1 MGELSGLLAEA
12 FGGTGDEGGGVVVD
26 VRSPLAVPMGGGGAR
41 SVIVFAS
48 SLDSP
53 TRSCL
58 ESVLGRVLKRTAPA
72 AGRPPAIPP
81 SHVVLVSSHG
91 TERAGRMPYSM
102 KNLMGGGVL
111 DKLADM
117 ERGLAA
123 ASRAAV
129 SGGRRVPL
137 DYTIVKFGDVEARR
151 DGVAAGASVSIRPG
165 DASDGGIGPRAAA
178 NVLLQATAY
187 QPYAR
192 NATLCAEGG
201 MPSSGS
207 IDASTW
213 NDEFLRLSGP
223 ELLRVEF
230 GAGGTD
236 DAYLEGLR
244 QYVTLWSEAYDGGG
258 TTIPKGTGLTT
269 PAIVRPSRRPPSP
282 FDGVVERSG
291 VRVLFR
297 TTNTGARYK
306 SASEERMDERAR
318 SGGGTT
324 TTKKSSSSS
333 SSSSPSSMAKERKEG
348 GVEVLVERTVDG
360 SVRVRAR
367 RCNVDDKTVVKEMS
381 EEVIVRS
388 LKKALGEWVNAR
400 GRSSG

>member
-1 MGELSGLLAEA
+1 
-12 FGGTGDEGGGVVVD
+12 
-26 VRSPLAVPMGGGGAR
+26 
-41 SVIVFAS
+41 
-48 SLDSP
+48 
-53 TRSCL
+53 
-58 ESVLGRVLKRTAPA
+58 
-72 AGRPPAIPP
+72 
-81 SHVVLVSSHG
+81 
-91 TERAGRMPYSM
+91 
-102 KNLMGGGVL
+102 
-111 DKLADM
+111 
-117 ERGLAA
+117 
-123 ASRAAV
+123 
-129 SGGRRVPL
+129 
-137 DYTIVKFGDVEARR
+137 
-151 DGVAAGASVSIRPG
+151 
-165 DASDGGIGPRAAA
+165 
-178 NVLLQATAY
+178 
-187 QPYAR
+187 
-192 NATLCAEGG
+192 

-230 GAGGTD
+230 GAGRTD
-236 DAYLEGLR
+236 DADLEGLR
-244 QYVTLWSEAYDGGG
+244 QYVMLWSEAYDGGG

-306 SASEERMDERAR
+306 SASEDRMDERAR

-324 TTKKSSSSS
+324 TTKKSSSS

-388 LKKALGEWVNAR
+388 LKKALGEWVNSR